1 MARRVNT
8 NATFTGG
15 YSMYQGPP
23 LGGIQVGGAQVGGK
37 GMFGGF
43 FKGLGKASRGGDVE
57 VIKKRVEKF
66 QRKLDEA
73 KAELAEAQGKSG
85 GDSDDDSDSKSEGMV
100 IGRMW

>member
-8 NATFTGG
+8 TSAFSGG

-43 FKGLGKASRGGDVE
+43 FKGLGKAGRGGDVE
-57 VIKKRVEKF
+57 TLKKRVEKF

-73 KAELAEAQGKSG
+73 QAELVEAQGKAEDTDEG
-85 GDSDDDSDSKSEGMV
+85 KSEGMV

>member
-73 KAELAEAQGKSG
+73 QAELVEAQGKAEDTDEG
-85 GDSDDDSDSKSEGMV
+85 KSEGMV